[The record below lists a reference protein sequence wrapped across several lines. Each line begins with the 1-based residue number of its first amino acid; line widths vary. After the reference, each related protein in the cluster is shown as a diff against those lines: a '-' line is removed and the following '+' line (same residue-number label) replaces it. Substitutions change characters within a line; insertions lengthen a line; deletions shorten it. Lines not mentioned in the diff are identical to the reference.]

1 MNMKGSMLE
10 QCTSKGEFLK
20 AKVPEDIELWVKMK
34 EIYEEITVHAEDSHD
49 YLGMI
54 MTHDVKNK
62 KVKIDMK
69 RYICECI
76 DEFEENEPDEK

>member
-1 MNMKGSMLE
+1 
-10 QCTSKGEFLK
+10 
-20 AKVPEDIELWVKMK
+20 MK

-69 RYICECI
+69 RYIWECI